1 MSSMPVEERLIE
13 TGESVRPLGQK
24 KDSGGEAYTGR
35 GFIESVTD
43 NDEIDATVPIIAGTA
58 WAFARPELAASR
70 DVLFVDEAG
79 QVSLGNLVAMATS
92 AKSIVLVG

>member
-1 MSSMPVEERLIE
+1 
-13 TGESVRPLGQK
+13 
-24 KDSGGEAYTGR
+24 
-35 GFIESVTD
+35 IESVTG

-79 QVSLGNLVAMATS
+79 QVSLGNLVAMAVA
-92 AKSIVLVG
+92 AKSIVLVGDQMQLA